1 MRQITKYI
9 HLEKFHPYAFRC
21 QPKSVF
27 LISCLCITRVCLLTC
42 DSMIDR
48 VSLADYTNG
57 YPGFWHT
64 FKNAGKVFFCYKSLL
79 TATRRGRNEL
89 RPSSDPSPTSHLLCP
104 PFYTPILYSPPYCSL
119 QLLQSIAVLHK
130 GAKQKD
136 IRLQGGFILTPEG
149 PRKMSTRTAVLL
161 FRVKTTFGQWL
172 TYSMPS

>member
-1 MRQITKYI
+1 MSSTNGHHMRQITKYI
-9 HLEKFHPYAFRC
+9 HLEKFHPYAFHC

-48 VSLADYTNG
+48 VCLADYTNG

-119 QLLQSIAVLHK
+119 
-130 GAKQKD
+130 
-136 IRLQGGFILTPEG
+136 
-149 PRKMSTRTAVLL
+149 
-161 FRVKTTFGQWL
+161 
-172 TYSMPS
+172 